1 MFIRKTDTFG
11 IRCLLIIGV
20 ILIISCFISTTKV
33 KADDI
38 MENKL
43 DSYIKSKMDKE
54 NIPGLS
60 IGVIKNNKIVYVK
73 GYGKADQKGTK
84 VTEKTPFIL
93 GSVSKSFTALAV
105 MKLQEEG
112 KLDIDEPVKKYLPWF
127 KLKDKNAQEK
137 ITLRNLLNHNSGL
150 SNMTGYKE
158 LLNDD
163 MNLDKFVKNLKNT
176 NTTDGINSKF
186 QYSNIGYDILGKV
199 IEEASGV
206 SYSEYIE
213 TNIFKPLNMKNSYA
227 RVKEAKDNGL
237 STGYFTLFGIKVPF
251 EERNHEGNTPAGY
264 LVSSAEDM
272 ANYLLMYLQNGN
284 YNGNSIIK
292 KEGINEMHKPA
303 VRIGS
308 GESYGMG
315 WVINSRYTWHNGGSE
330 NFASELFLDKKNNS
344 GVVILFNTYDN
355 LKRYDYIAEDV
366 MSIIQGNQGNG
377 GSYSVRSFV
386 NIVAIV
392 VAVLMVM
399 CCIDTFSW
407 IKEFQGIS
415 GSRIMQIVEIVI
427 SNAILPCIIAV
438 FLVHAICYRMFM
450 GPVLWMPDI
459 AFDIW
464 GLPLVLMISGLIKII
479 CIIKS

>member
-1 MFIRKTDTFG
+1 
-11 IRCLLIIGV
+11 
-20 ILIISCFISTTKV
+20 
-33 KADDI
+33 
-38 MENKL
+38 
-43 DSYIKSKMDKE
+43 
-54 NIPGLS
+54 
-60 IGVIKNNKIVYVK
+60 
-73 GYGKADQKGTK
+73 
-84 VTEKTPFIL
+84 
-93 GSVSKSFTALAV
+93 
-105 MKLQEEG
+105 
-112 KLDIDEPVKKYLPWF
+112 
-127 KLKDKNAQEK
+127 
-137 ITLRNLLNHNSGL
+137 
-150 SNMTGYKE
+150 MTGYKE

-163 MNLDKFVKNLKNT
+163 MNLDEFVKNLKNT

-227 RVKEAKDNGL
+227 RVKEAKNNGL
-237 STGYFTLFGIKVPF
+237 STGYFTLLGIKVPF

-415 GSRIMQIVEIVI
+415 GSRIM
-427 SNAILPCIIAV
+427 
-438 FLVHAICYRMFM
+438 
-450 GPVLWMPDI
+450 
-459 AFDIW
+459 
-464 GLPLVLMISGLIKII
+464 
-479 CIIKS
+479 